1 MDFTIFMGF
10 HGFSWV
16 FMGFHW
22 FSWVFMVFHRFSWFF
37 MGFMFFERIS
47 WFFMGFHG
55 FFMVFE
61 VKPMNFEGFSWVLGF
76 HGFHEFSTTPFYFT
90 SSRLKKVSFV
100 RKWESLPAKVFE
112 MIY

>member
-76 HGFHEFSTTPFYFT
+76 HGFHEFSTTPLKT
-90 SSRLKKVSFV
+90 SALTETRG
-100 RKWESLPAKVFE
+100 RSLNGDHIA
-112 MIY
+112 